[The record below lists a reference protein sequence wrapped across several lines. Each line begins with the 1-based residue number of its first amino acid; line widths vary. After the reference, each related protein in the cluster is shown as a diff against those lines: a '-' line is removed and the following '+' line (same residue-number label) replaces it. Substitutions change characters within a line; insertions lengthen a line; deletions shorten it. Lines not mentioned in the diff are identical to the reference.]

1 MLTSP
6 GSEESGASRHGRAE
20 RSFSTKAAERRA
32 KLAGVSWRAFF
43 ADLGVRFIVSACVV
57 LAVVI
62 ALTLLLRR

>member
-1 MLTSP
+1 
-6 GSEESGASRHGRAE
+6 
-20 RSFSTKAAERRA
+20 
-32 KLAGVSWRAFF
+32 VSWRAFF